1 MKKGGGGASPRK
13 GRKGERGGGEEMSFA
28 EACRVLHLDPRE
40 ASSDPNAVRSAYK
53 KMALE
58 CRPDDTTTAKSTNTT
73 GKKSNSSN
81 KTSSSTRTREEFEKK
96 FRQVVRAYDA
106 LTRREEDSEA
116 DEDSENSTHSDD
128 DFDDFGGPNGDFDG
142 VFKSPE
148 DMRDFAANFFESFFF
163 GGGFA
168 QGSNGPS
175 SRRHSR
181 KRRSTN
187 ASGGPIIKEVDE
199 DGEEYSED
207 DSDDED
213 YDDDYGNTEDDSDD
227 DDYGSHSD
235 DYDSE
240 RDGSDSYSD
249 DEDGYAYADLR
260 KFFGKPPPG
269 WSSKMAAH
277 MQASAEAMGDKK
289 MSSKSAQGMF
299 DELRSGS
306 RNSGNNANS
315 GRSSRYS
322 GGRSSGRRGDS
333 GGDGKRWFDPD
344 GPEFGQR
351 SNRGDGRGGRRGDKN
366 NNGSFRRSH
375 NDNPNNRDYDDQ
387 DDDQLFEHLEKM
399 RKEAAKY
406 AAEIAKKENERRRA
420 SAPLEKL
427 QRPTLVSRSD
437 NTITLNVYRHKSG
450 GTLPPDRCWELSL
463 KKQGDREFTVY
474 AAVRG
479 NPVVTVSDLV
489 PGTRYSFKARV
500 GRVSSEKDG
509 EDGDTKSKSTMD
521 VLSETVFSSLRDG
534 SGSMKGVEIISEKD
548 VSEWG
553 DYSIESA
560 YATSGTAPKETS
572 KKHAEEEKAAQEAN
586 VSAPGQ
592 GKKAKKKQAQK
603 EKSEQEA
610 LNKKHAEDD
619 AAKAID
625 EAQQRRE
632 ALKKAMEEAAER
644 EMAEMNAIKE
654 KLAKKDAAQSTNT
667 SVSSQTNNPN
677 AAASSTLSK
686 KAVQRQKKKEKAAAA
701 AAAAEEVESDEA
713 MARRLQLE
721 EQRRYGETGAD
732 APAGTG
738 FQIAGATKGSSK
750 ENAAESWAAAPAMPL
765 PKGQQRST
773 APRGYPA
780 APQSGSYEDRF
791 APPPPP
797 GPPPPGPPPFG
808 SPTRKMAP
816 PPVPPGPPPGRPP
829 VDAQQSR
836 ADIKPPQQ
844 PPRQRP
850 MQSSQQV
857 QQHASQQ
864 SQQLQQQQQPVPP
877 TSNYMNLSS
886 SSSQQQQQQ
895 QQVGVNPLN
904 AYSSGSQQ
912 QQQQQPPQP
921 PPQRWNEGPS
931 LQPQQRQ
938 PQQQQFG
945 APSSYPQQQ
954 QMSGNV
960 ASVVSGVANLGFG
973 SSQQQ
978 QQQRA
983 PSMFDQPSYQQQQTS
998 SGYGQQ
1004 QQPSYM
1010 QQEQQ
1015 RVQPTSSWDPLMG
1028 SSSSQQP
1035 TVSSAFGQ
1043 SPPQTQAS
1051 RGLGAFGDYGGA
1063 FGGGAFG
1070 GGGIGSIGSSIGGVG
1085 TTASVV
1091 QTQTQGNPA
1100 SPRTQQQQQT
1110 DGQFLENLDNLFD
1123 DMIGE

>member
-1 MKKGGGGASPRK
+1 MGSSSKGGS
-13 GRKGERGGGEEMSFA
+13 MSFQ
-28 EACRVLHLDPRE
+28 EACQVLNLDPRE
-40 ASSDPNAVRSAYK
+40 ASSNPNAVRSAYK

-58 CRPDDTTTAKSTNTT
+58 FHPDKHPGASSTQTSSSSNAT
-73 GKKSNSSN
+73 GKKSSGGASG
-81 KTSSSTRTREEFEKK
+81 KPTREDFERK

-106 LTRREEDSEA
+106 LTRRDDSDDSES
-116 DEDSENSTHSDD
+116 DE
-128 DFDDFGGPNGDFDG
+128 DDFGGPNGDFDG

-175 SRRHSR
+175 GRSSR
-181 KRRSTN
+181 KRRSTHSGGNAN
-187 ASGGPIIKEVDE
+187 ASSGGGGPIIKEVND
-199 DGEEYSED
+199 DGEEYSDD
-207 DSDDED
+207 DSDDNSDDDED
-213 YDDDYGNTEDDSDD
+213 YDDDCSDDDSDD

-235 DYDSE
+235 DYDSD

-306 RNSGNNANS
+306 RNSSKSNNANS
-315 GRSSRYS
+315 GGSSRYP
-322 GGRSSGRRGDS
+322 GGRGSGRRGDS
-333 GGDGKRWFDPD
+333 GGDGKRWFDSD
-344 GPEFGQR
+344 GPDFGPR
-351 SNRGDGRGGRRGDKN
+351 GSRGDGRGGRRGDKG

-375 NDNPNNRDYDDQ
+375 NDNPNNRDYEDQ

-463 KKQGDREFTVY
+463 KRHGDRDYTVY

-521 VLSETVFSSLRDG
+521 VLSETIFSSLRDG
-534 SGSMKGVEIISEKD
+534 AGSMKGVEIISEKD
-548 VSEWG
+548 VTEWG

-560 YATSGTAPKETS
+560 YATSGTAPRETS
-572 KKHAEEEKAAQEAN
+572 KKHAEEEKDTQEAN

-610 LNKKHAEDD
+610 LNKKNAEDD

-654 KLAKKDAAQSTNT
+654 KLAKKDASQNANA

-677 AAASSTLSK
+677 AAVSSTLSK
-686 KAVQRQKKKEKAAAA
+686 KAAQRQKKKEKAAAA

-721 EQRRYGETGAD
+721 EQRRYGEAGAD
-732 APAGTG
+732 APAGAG
-738 FQIAGATKGSSK
+738 FQQAGSVKSSGK
-750 ENAAESWAAAPAMPL
+750 SNAAESWAAAPAMPL
-765 PKGQQRST
+765 PKGQQRS
-773 APRGYPA
+773 AASRGYSA
-780 APQSGSYEDRF
+780 TSQSGSYEDRF

-797 GPPPPGPPPFG
+797 GPPPPGPPTFG

-836 ADIKPPQQ
+836 ADIQPPQQPPQQ
-844 PPRQRP
+844 PPRQP
-850 MQSSQQV
+850 PPQV
-857 QQHASQQ
+857 QQQPPQQ
-864 SQQLQQQQQPVPP
+864 IQQLQQQPVPP
-877 TSNYMNLSS
+877 PSNYMNLSS
-886 SSSQQQQQQ
+886 TVSAQQQQQIGMNALNAYSSVSQQPPPQPPSQRWNNEEPSLQQQQQQ
-895 QQVGVNPLN
+895 QRQT
-904 AYSSGSQQ
+904 QQ
-912 QQQQQPPQP
+912 Y
-921 PPQRWNEGPS
+921 
-931 LQPQQRQ
+931 
-938 PQQQQFG
+938 G
-945 APSSYPQQQ
+945 APSSYPPQQQ
-954 QMSGNV
+954 QQLGGNV

-978 QQQRA
+978 QQQQRA
-983 PSMFDQPSYQQQQTS
+983 TSMFDQQPSYQQQQAS

-1004 QQPSYM
+1004 QQ
-1010 QQEQQ
+1010 QQQQHQQ

-1028 SSSSQQP
+1028 SSSSQQQ
-1035 TVSSAFGQ
+1035 TGGASAFGQ
-1043 SPPQTQAS
+1043 SPPQTQTS

-1070 GGGIGSIGSSIGGVG
+1070 GGGIGSIGGPIGGLG
-1085 TTASVV
+1085 TTSSVV
-1091 QTQTQGNPA
+1091 AQTQTQLSPA

-1110 DGQFLENLDNLFD
+1110 DGQFLEDLDNLFD
-1123 DMIGE
+1123 LIGD